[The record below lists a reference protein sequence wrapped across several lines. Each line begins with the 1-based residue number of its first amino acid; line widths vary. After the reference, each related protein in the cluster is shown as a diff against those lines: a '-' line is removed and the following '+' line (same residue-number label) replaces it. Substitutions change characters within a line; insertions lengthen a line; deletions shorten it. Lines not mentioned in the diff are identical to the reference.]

1 MLLCPVLHVVI
12 SFPGGVLQDEDKKQL
27 IPGSCLS
34 SRFPSEKKEK
44 KLPRTEFLSEP
55 LFEGLENRNAMG
67 SQAGNL
73 KRNPAEMQ

>member
-27 IPGSCLS
+27 IPAVVCLHI
-34 SRFPSEKKEK
+34 FPQKRRK
-44 KLPRTEFLSEP
+44 KLPRTEFLCEP